1 MHLQLIIVAALAC
14 VVALPDQL
22 SVLQLRRMLTTVPVP
37 QLQTLTVA
45 MWTQVDQQHTR
56 HVCCS
61 IRGAYQRQQ
70 QQ

>member
-45 MWTQVDQQHTR
+45 MWTQVDQQHR
-56 HVCCS
+56 
-61 IRGAYQRQQ
+61 
-70 QQ
+70 